1 MRLRPLLLAFA
12 LLTASATS
20 VLAQSDRLD
29 LKAFQQRL
37 AQPGVQLVD
46 VRTPEE
52 FAKGHL
58 EGAMNIDWLA
68 DDFMEK
74 AGKLDKSKPVLLY
87 CAAGGRSEEALAAM
101 KKAGYTRSVDLL
113 GGFNGWKKAG
123 APVSTK

>member
-1 MRLRPLLLAFA
+1 MRPRTLLLSLF
-12 LLTASATS
+12 LL
-20 VLAQSDRLD
+20 VLNACTLQAQTDRLD
-29 LKAFQQRL
+29 TKTFQQRL

-58 EGAMNIDWLA
+58 DGAVNIDWLA
-68 DDFMEK
+68 DGFMDK

-87 CAAGGRSEEALAAM
+87 CAAGGRSEEALATM
-101 KKAGYTRSVDLL
+101 KKAGYTKAVDML

-123 APVSTK
+123 LPVSTK